1 MSAMVFQSREV
12 AVPARWR
19 SGAAIA
25 AAVVIA
31 VGAVVPS
38 WLGWAPT
45 LTAFT
50 MTGAT
55 ALWIL
60 APHDGRPGATVPANT
75 VRTAVLSV
83 VLSTAIVILVAIGL
97 DVAGVAIERAS
108 VALTVAAVQM
118 ALAVGCVVRGAPEP
132 LERARHEHVAQPSAR
147 AVTGAVV
154 VVLSSAALVGTVVAV
169 HTIAPAPPITPY
181 ARISWEAGSAP
192 ATVEPVSPG
201 PVTTTVMVQAVG
213 AAGNVEVREYLDSA
227 EMAAPVTVE
236 LRPGAPLA
244 VTLSGTY
251 PRLDGCI
258 HRVDVTLSPPDGGSD
273 LSVTRYV
280 RGAGAG
286 GCHGS

>member
-1 MSAMVFQSREV
+1 MVPPPRQV
-12 AVPARWR
+12 TLPANWR

-31 VGAVVPS
+31 AGAVAPS

-60 APHDGRPGATVPANT
+60 EPHGGRPGATLPSNT

-83 VLSTAIVILVAIGL
+83 VLSTAIVILAAVGL
-97 DVAGVAIERAS
+97 DVAGVAIGRAS
-108 VALTVAAVQM
+108 VALTLAAVQM
-118 ALAVGCVVRGAPEP
+118 ALTVGCAARRWPQPV
-132 LERARHEHVAQPSAR
+132 ERARHEHVTRPGAR
-147 AVTGAVV
+147 VVTGAAVI
-154 VVLSSAALVGTVVAV
+154 VLGAAALVGTVVAV
-169 HTIAPAPPITPY
+169 HAVAPAPPITPY
-181 ARISWEAGSAP
+181 ARISWAAGTAQ

-213 AAGNVEVREYLDSA
+213 SAGNVEVREYLDSA
-227 EMAAPVTVE
+227 EMAAPVTVD

-258 HRVDVTLSPPDGGSD
+258 HRVDVTLSPPDGGSA

-280 RGAGAG
+280 RDASAG